1 MVGRGRSWARCIG
14 RERDEVSKSGKVRS
28 GLAYASLWLGLVAL
42 ALALPPT
49 LIIFF
54 VPGFWIDW
62 LNLTSAASPVVA
74 FAGLAAGLAG
84 RGGARRAQARA
95 GIALSLLTV
104 VLLAAQVVRVWLVRA
119 GG

>member
-1 MVGRGRSWARCIG
+1 VKLRRA
-14 RERDEVSKSGKVRS
+14 
-28 GLAYASLWLGLVAL
+28 LAYVSLWLGLVAL

-74 FAGLAAGLAG
+74 FVALATGLAG
-84 RGGARRAQARA
+84 RGGARRAQAQA
-95 GIALSLLTV
+95 GIALSVLTV
-104 VLLAAQVVRVWLVRA
+104 ALLAAQLVRVWLVRA
-119 GG
+119 SY

>member
-1 MVGRGRSWARCIG
+1 M
-14 RERDEVSKSGKVRS
+14 
-28 GLAYASLWLGLVAL
+28 GLGHVSLWLGLLAV

-62 LNLTSAASPVVA
+62 LDTTSAVSPVLALV
-74 FAGLAAGLAG
+74 GLAAGLAAL
-84 RGGARRAQARA
+84 RGACRTQARA

-104 VLLAAQVVRVWLVRA
+104 LLLGAQLVRVWLVRA
-119 GG
+119 GD

>member
-1 MVGRGRSWARCIG
+1 MRA
-14 RERDEVSKSGKVRS
+14 
-28 GLAYASLWLGLVAL
+28 GLGHVSLWLGLVAL

-62 LNLTSAASPVVA
+62 LDLTSAASPVVA
-74 FAGLAAGLAG
+74 LVGLGAGFAG

-95 GIALSLLTV
+95 GIALSVLTV
-104 VLLAAQVVRVWLVRA
+104 LLLAAQLVRIWLVRA
-119 GG
+119 SY

>member
-1 MVGRGRSWARCIG
+1 MSRA
-14 RERDEVSKSGKVRS
+14 GKVRA
-28 GLAYASLWLGLVAL
+28 GLAYVSLWLGLAAL

-62 LNLTSAASPVVA
+62 LDTTSAVSPVVA
-74 FAGLAAGLAG
+74 LVGLAAGLTAL
-84 RGGARRAQARA
+84 GGARRAQARA

-104 VLLAAQVVRVWLVRA
+104 ALLAAQLVRIWLVRA
-119 GG
+119 GH